1 MKTQTPSFY
10 FKKLNPFAYEVMD
23 KATNRCIERSNPEL
37 ELAHW
42 LLVLAEEDKSD
53 VALIIRHFGGETTK
67 VISESNAFL
76 DGLPRGASRLS
87 TFSSLL
93 VDGLEQAWICA
104 SLVFGETKIRTGHL
118 LLAACRN
125 STLRAYLGGVSRE
138 FQKINAQQLEE
149 AFAEIV
155 AGSAEDISLSESEQ
169 STTPS
174 ASGPSSESA
183 LGRFAEDLTAKARD
197 GKMDPVVCRDDEVRQ
212 IIDVLLR
219 RRQNNPIL
227 TGEAGVGKTAVVEGF
242 AQKIASGDVPDAL
255 KEVSLFSLDIGL
267 LQAGAS
273 MKGEFEERLRTVIEE
288 VQSSPKP
295 IILFIDEAHTLIGA
309 GGSEGTGDAA
319 NLLKPALARGELRT
333 VAATT
338 WSEYKKHIEKDP
350 ALTRRFQV
358 VKVEEPSEEDA
369 AIMLR
374 GVVTVL
380 EKHHGTDILNEAVL
394 SSVKLS
400 SRYIQGRQLPDKAVS
415 LLDTSCA
422 RVALTQSS
430 PPAALERRQEAI
442 RNLETEEQ
450 ILNREAKRGQDVASL
465 LAKVATALEEEK
477 NAAQELEEQWK
488 KELDLLKQ
496 IKEAKAAIDEGGD
509 AATLATLKDQL
520 AEVQGQEPL
529 ISPSVDENVVASV
542 ISDWTGIPLGRM
554 VQDEISGV
562 LNLAD
567 RLKER
572 VKGQD
577 HAMEMISKRIIT
589 SRAGIDNPSKPIGVF
604 LLAGTSGTGKTETAL
619 ALAELLYGDE
629 RKVTTINMSE
639 LQDGT
644 TSVSKLIGSSAGYVG
659 YGEGGLLTNAVKQN
673 PYSIILL
680 DEVEKAHSNVHE
692 LFFQVFDKG
701 YLFDGMGTYID
712 FKNTIIILTSNAGSE
727 LVMSLCSD
735 PELRPDVAGLTEA
748 LKKPL
753 LEVFPP
759 ALLGRLVSI
768 PYYPLSPEVLE
779 LIIKLQLNRIKKRVE
794 AQKGIPFE
802 YTDELV
808 AHILSRCQDIESG
821 GRVVD
826 AILTNTLLPEMG
838 RKVLE
843 AMFSGDQLSSIKV
856 DAQKKEFVYEI
867 S

>member
-1 MKTQTPSFY
+1 M
-10 FKKLNPFAYEVMD
+10 
-23 KATNRCIERSNPEL
+23 
-37 ELAHW
+37 
-42 LLVLAEEDKSD
+42 
-53 VALIIRHFGGETTK
+53 
-67 VISESNAFL
+67 
-76 DGLPRGASRLS
+76 PRGASRLS
-87 TFSSLL
+87 TFSGLL
-93 VDGLEQAWICA
+93 VDGLEQAWVCA

-125 STLRAYLGGVSRE
+125 STLRAYLGGVSSE

-155 AGSAEDISLSESEQ
+155 AGSAEDHD
-169 STTPS
+169 PS
-174 ASGPSSESA
+174 ASEDAAQAAASSGPSSESA
-183 LGRFAEDLTAKARD
+183 LARFAEDLTAKARD

-242 AQKIASGDVPDAL
+242 AQKIADGDVPDAL
-255 KEVSLFSLDIGL
+255 KEVSLHSLDIGL

-273 MKGEFEERLRTVIEE
+273 MKGEFEDRLRQVIDE

-369 AIMLR
+369 AVMLR
-374 GVVTVL
+374 GVVSVL

-394 SSVKLS
+394 SAVKLS

-430 PPAALERRQEAI
+430 PPAALERRREAI
-442 RNLETEEQ
+442 RNLQ
-450 ILNREAKRGQDVASL
+450 IELDILGRESKRGVDVASQ
-465 LAKVATALEEEK
+465 LATAKTALEDEET
-477 NAAQELEEQWK
+477 AAKALEEQWE
-488 KELDLLKQ
+488 KERELLAQ
-496 IKEAKAAIDEGGD
+496 LQEAKKVADEGGESGPI
-509 AATLATLKDQL
+509 AEIKKQL
-520 AEVQGQEPL
+520 SELQGQEPL
-529 ISPSVDENVVASV
+529 ISHSVDENIVASV

-577 HAMEMISKRIIT
+577 HAMEMIAKRIIT

-712 FKNTIIILTSNAGSE
+712 FKNTIIILTSNAGSD
-727 LVMSLCSD
+727 LVMSLCAD

-768 PYYPLSPEVLE
+768 PYYPLSPDVLK
-779 LIIKLQLNRIKKRVE
+779 LIINLQLNSIRKRVQS
-794 AQKGIPFE
+794 QKGIALT
-802 YTDELV
+802 YTDEV
-808 AHILSRCQDIESG
+808 VEMIFERCRDAESG

-826 AILTNTLLPEMG
+826 AILTNTMLPEMG
-838 RKVLE
+838 RQVLE
-843 AMFSGDQLSSIKV
+843 AIFQGKDLKSITIGTKDGDFDYLI
-856 DAQKKEFVYEI
+856 E
-867 S
+867 

>member
-1 MKTQTPSFY
+1 MKTQTASFY
-10 FKKLNPFAYEVMD
+10 FKKLNPFAYEAMD

-42 LLVLAEEDKSD
+42 LLVLAEEQESD

-67 VISESNAFL
+67 IVNDANAFL
-76 DGLPRGASRLS
+76 DTLPRGASRLS

-93 VDGLEQAWICA
+93 VDGLEQAWVCA

-125 STLRAYLGGVSRE
+125 STLRAYLGGVSPE
-138 FQKINAQQLEE
+138 FQKLNAQQLEE

-155 AGSAEDISLSESEQ
+155 AGSAEDSDPADSEE
-169 STTPS
+169 STAS
-174 ASGPSSESA
+174 AHSGPSSESA
-183 LGRFAEDLTAKARD
+183 LARFAEDLTAKARD

-242 AQKIASGDVPDAL
+242 AQKIADGDVPDAL
-255 KEVSLFSLDIGL
+255 KDVSLFSLDIGL

-273 MKGEFEERLRTVIEE
+273 MKGEFEDRLRQVIDE

-369 AIMLR
+369 AVMLR
-374 GVVTVL
+374 GVVSVL
-380 EKHHGTDILNEAVL
+380 ENHHGTDILNEAVL
-394 SSVKLS
+394 SAVKLS

-430 PPAALERRQEAI
+430 PPAALERRREAI
-442 RNLETEEQ
+442 RNLQIELD
-450 ILNREAKRGQDVASL
+450 ILNRESKRGIDVSAQVANTEDAL
-465 LAKVATALEEEK
+465 EAENAAATALEEQWEK
-477 NAAQELEEQWK
+477 ERELLAQLQ
-488 KELDLLKQ
+488 
-496 IKEAKAAIDEGGD
+496 EAKKAADEGGD
-509 AATLATLKDQL
+509 SSTIIELKKQL
-520 AEVQGQEPL
+520 AELQGQEPL
-529 ISPSVDENVVASV
+529 ISHSVDENIVASV

-577 HAMEMISKRIIT
+577 HAMEMIAKRIIT

-727 LVMSLCSD
+727 LVMSLCAD

-768 PYYPLSPEVLE
+768 PYYPLSPDVLK
-779 LIIKLQLNRIKKRVE
+779 LIIKLQLNNIKKRVE
-794 AQKGIPFE
+794 LQKGIPLT
-802 YTDELV
+802 YTDEV
-808 AHILSRCQDIESG
+808 IEMIFERCRDAESG

-826 AILTNTLLPEMG
+826 AILTNTMLPEMG
-838 RKVLE
+838 RQVLE
-843 AMFSGDQLSSIKV
+843 AIFNGKDLKSITIGTTEGDFDYTIK
-856 DAQKKEFVYEI
+856 
-867 S
+867 